1 MVGSSGFSEPKL
13 TPIQKFCADPE
24 KEECY
29 ILVTDTVKV
38 WAEGK
43 CATVHVLLLTRNTA
57 VQGRHISHRSPP
69 PLYPRTEKQQ
79 RRFVREMLQLIHAA
93 HQLCRIADMEIVAE
107 QGGSCADLSLTITT
121 PTLNWEWRTFAL
133 RPSHAACVLSELLIL
148 PMLTQMSIMSVFGA
162 GFDLEAFTKQ
172 LDKTSKTARITKH
185 THLRAV
191 FSKPVVA
198 CGLVRIMQIWE
209 QVGEEFLY
217 PVVEDLEELEPIT
230 APLYFPE
237 PISDD
242 EPEPEPEPHY
252 GSGSI
257 RSSPAPL
264 ITAPLYFPEPISDDE
279 PEPEPEPH
287 YGSNSIRS
295 SPAPLPDADGSA
307 TEDEDEGAGMGVGET
322 QVQTQVEGSTVGTG
336 SSRSQATTHGSQFQA
351 PRGLQPQP
359 SKYGGSKSQSQS
371 QPRPPIHPARSH
383 PHPSRSSAQ
392 LSIMGPG
399 GRSIS
404 QPQIAGQKRRNG
416 GSDSDSDEYERTEE
430 LLRRRHGA
438 TTSGAIGMKKTVG
451 RRKF

>member
-1 MVGSSGFSEPKL
+1 
-13 TPIQKFCADPE
+13 
-24 KEECY
+24 
-29 ILVTDTVKV
+29 
-38 WAEGK
+38 
-43 CATVHVLLLTRNTA
+43 
-57 VQGRHISHRSPP
+57 
-69 PLYPRTEKQQ
+69 
-79 RRFVREMLQLIHAA
+79 
-93 HQLCRIADMEIVAE
+93 
-107 QGGSCADLSLTITT
+107 
-121 PTLNWEWRTFAL
+121 
-133 RPSHAACVLSELLIL
+133 
-148 PMLTQMSIMSVFGA
+148 MLTQMSIMSVFGA

-230 APLYFPE
+230 APLYF
-237 PISDD
+237 
-242 EPEPEPEPHY
+242 
-252 GSGSI
+252 
-257 RSSPAPL
+257 A
-264 ITAPLYFPEPISDDE
+264 EPISDDE

-295 SPAPLPDADGSA
+295 SPAPLPDADADGSA
-307 TEDEDEGAGMGVGET
+307 TEDEDEGAGMGAGET

-336 SSRSQATTHGSQFQA
+336 SSRSQASKHASQFQA
-351 PRGLQPQP
+351 PRGLQSQP

-371 QPRPPIHPARSH
+371 QSRPPIHPARSH

-392 LSIMGPG
+392 LSMLGPG

-404 QPQIAGQKRRNG
+404 QPQIAGKKRRNG